1 MTRATTLLFLLICTF
16 PQHVFA
22 NATSSSKI
30 GISVFIKETQ
40 KCDFHIASEGGQPLS
55 LLSSSNC
62 QIKADKIQKQFTQI
76 IYQQQNLSSNGGFSR
91 VVLIVQ

>member
-1 MTRATTLLFLLICTF
+1 MVRATTLLFIFICAF
-16 PQHVFA
+16 PQHAFA

-30 GISVFIKETQ
+30 GISVVIKKTQ
-40 KCDFHIASEGGQPLS
+40 KCDFHIANEGGQPLS

-62 QIKADKIQKQFTQI
+62 QIKVDKIQKQFTQT
-76 IYQQQNLSSNGGFSR
+76 IYQQQNISSNSGFSR